1 MSDKKKDTKKD
12 QKRNEYYAF
21 LKAFGDA
28 NPSMPLKVLMLIKIF
43 ELNEYP
49 YAI

>member
-1 MSDKKKDTKKD
+1 MIVTKETQKQSLKLSDKKKDTKKD
-12 QKRNEYYAF
+12 QKRNEYYAH
-21 LKAFGDA
+21 LW
-28 NPSMPLKVLMLIKIF
+28 LIKIF

>member
-28 NPSMPLKVLMLIKIF
+28 TVQHEKVF
-43 ELNEYP
+43 ST
-49 YAI
+49 